1 MSVMPP
7 AVNVSRTAARRRR
20 DLRRGSPRR
29 RAMFAAIAVLVAFLW
44 LFPVYWMI
52 NTAFKPT
59 GDIQSLT
66 PGFLPLPATLD
77 HFRDAFGKNHFW
89 DNARSSL
96 IVTSSV
102 VALSMA
108 LAFFAATAVA
118 RFRFHGR
125 KAIIVLL
132 LVVQMVPFEALLIPM
147 FIEFNRAGLVYK
159 LPSVIIAY
167 LVFVLPFTIWTLRGF
182 VAAVPV
188 DIEESA
194 LVDGCSR
201 AGAFMKVLFPLI
213 APGLVAT
220 SIFAFIQA
228 WNEYIYA
235 NVLLTNENAT
245 LPVWL
250 ASFVSAGGQIDWGG
264 IMAGSTLFALPVVAF
279 FLVIQRRLSGGM
291 TAGAVKG

>member
-1 MSVMPP
+1 
-7 AVNVSRTAARRRR
+7 
-20 DLRRGSPRR
+20 
-29 RAMFAAIAVLVAFLW
+29 
-44 LFPVYWMI
+44 
-52 NTAFKPT
+52 
-59 GDIQSLT
+59 
-66 PGFLPLPATLD
+66 
-77 HFRDAFGKNHFW
+77 
-89 DNARSSL
+89 
-96 IVTSSV
+96 
-102 VALSMA
+102 
-108 LAFFAATAVA
+108 
-118 RFRFHGR
+118 
-125 KAIIVLL
+125 
-132 LVVQMVPFEALLIPM
+132 
-147 FIEFNRAGLVYK
+147 
-159 LPSVIIAY
+159 VIIAY
-167 LVFVLPFTIWTLRGF
+167 LVFVLPFSIWTLRGF

-279 FLVIQRRLSGGM
+279 FLIIQRRVSAGM